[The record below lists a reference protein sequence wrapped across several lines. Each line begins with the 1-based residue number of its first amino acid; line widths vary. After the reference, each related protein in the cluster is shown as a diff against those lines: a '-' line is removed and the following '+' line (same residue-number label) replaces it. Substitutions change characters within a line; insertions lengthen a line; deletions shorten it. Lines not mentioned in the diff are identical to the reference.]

1 MTQNFYYD
9 QQGNIIRSVSSNVA
23 APDTGPFVEV
33 PYDYKMNEWR
43 WNFETSQLEK
53 I

>member
-9 QQGNIIRSVSSNVA
+9 AQGNIIKAISTNVA
-23 APDTGPFVEV
+23 PDDIGPFVLV
-33 PYDYKMNEWR
+33 PADYKMNEWR
-43 WNFETSQLEK
+43 YNHETNELEK